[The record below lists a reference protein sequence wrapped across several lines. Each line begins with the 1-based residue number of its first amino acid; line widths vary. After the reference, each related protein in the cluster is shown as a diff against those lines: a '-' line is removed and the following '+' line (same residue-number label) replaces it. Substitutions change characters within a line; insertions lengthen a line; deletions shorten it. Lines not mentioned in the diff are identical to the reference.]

1 MSAAGLDPHAA
12 LVEDLRG
19 QVLEAAAAGRRLT
32 PVGGRTQLGWCRPD
46 HDGPGG
52 PGSLDLSGLRGVVEY
67 EPGEG
72 TVTAWAGTPWSELA
86 TTVAAGGHRLPADL
100 CTRPSSTVGGV
111 LASGRSGPDRFQAQA
126 LRHHVLGMQVL
137 VGDGTVAR
145 SGGRLV
151 KNVTGFD
158 LHRLHVGARGTL
170 GAILEV
176 SLRLRPL
183 PECEAVVALEAT
195 ELEAALDAV
204 ADLVRAG
211 ARLQW
216 GTLRPGASGPLLEL
230 GLDGR
235 RSQVE
240 QDAAAAAAAL
250 GSAATIAW
258 DADAAVRREAT
269 RDMGCE
275 DGHAWEVQGTRAAV
289 LSRAASGCP
298 QGSWF
303 DLLSGRLLT
312 STRPSEAPG
321 LRIRR
326 LADAPT
332 VPDRRG
338 QAWEERIRSQLDP
351 TGVFA
356 MGSQQPADEE
366 VSA

>member
-1 MSAAGLDPHAA
+1 MSRGSTASCTA
-12 LVEDLRG
+12 LVEDLRQ
-19 QVLEAAAAGRRLT
+19 QVLDAAAAEQRLV
-32 PVGGRTQLGWCRPD
+32 PVGGRTQLGWCRPN

-52 PGSLDLSGLRGVVEY
+52 PGSLDLSDLRGVVEY

-72 TVTAWAGTPWSELA
+72 TVTTWAGTPWSELA

-100 CTRPSSTVGGV
+100 CTRPGSTVGGV

-195 ELEAALDAV
+195 ELDAALDAL
-204 ADLVRAG
+204 ADLVRGG

-250 GSAATIAW
+250 GSTATIAW
-258 DADAAVRREAT
+258 DADAVARREST
-269 RDMGCE
+269 RDEGCE
-275 DGHAWEVQGTRAAV
+275 DGYAWEVQGTRAAV
-289 LSRAASGCP
+289 LSIAARGCP
-298 QGSWF
+298 EDSWF

-312 STRPSEAPG
+312 STRPSDGPG
-321 LRIRR
+321 LRVRR
-326 LADAPT
+326 LAAAPT

-338 QAWEERIRSQLDP
+338 HAWEERIRSQLDP
-351 TGVFA
+351 AGVFA
-356 MGSQQPADEE
+356 VLSNQPSDEE